1 MNSHN
6 FPVPSDFQSNEA
18 TEGALFKLINKTT
31 RGYIGLLGPPGT
43 GKSTLLQRGL
53 YSTPEYSV
61 SRYLAFHPDQRHGLG
76 RAEAEEFL
84 NDLVVELISQ
94 GYQASRFKHENL
106 LSLRTEFS
114 QQLEN
119 ASSRFLRTGRKTII
133 IIDGLDHVPQEEN
146 PSASFLRELPPA
158 NSVPEG
164 VIFILGTQR
173 LDLHELHRTIIQQ
186 TQEEGRTINVAPLTR
201 RAVFALA
208 NASALPKHVDRGDL
222 YRTCRGHP
230 LTTRYFVEALSKS
243 SSYEDAVRVLS
254 HADGIGQDL
263 QKIYERVWISL
274 GVARSTRDVLG
285 LLARTEGTISPE
297 QLAEV
302 FGDDAVEGI
311 LEKAGFLLARSS
323 NGRISIFHNSFR
335 LFIAAET
342 GKKFGTT
349 NFEIESNFQ
358 RQLAG
363 IARSAQADNPQ
374 YWCALRYY
382 SRVGDDVAVL
392 ELGSPEYFR
401 RALQGFRPSDEVYGD
416 LRLTYAAVRPSGDP
430 VLLLNKLLIEKEI
443 DYRLEAI
450 SNIDFVFRHRN
461 F

>member
-94 GYQASRFKHENL
+94 GYQASRFKHGNL

-133 IIDGLDHVPQEEN
+133 IIDGLDHVPREEN

-254 HADGIGQDL
+254 HADGIGQVL
-263 QKIYERVWISL
+263 QQIYERVWISL

-311 LEKAGFLLARSS
+311 LEKAGFLLARLG

-335 LFIAAET
+335 Q
-342 GKKFGTT
+342 
-349 NFEIESNFQ
+349 NF
-358 RQLAG
+358 
-363 IARSAQADNPQ
+363 
-374 YWCALRYY
+374 
-382 SRVGDDVAVL
+382 
-392 ELGSPEYFR
+392 
-401 RALQGFRPSDEVYGD
+401 
-416 LRLTYAAVRPSGDP
+416 
-430 VLLLNKLLIEKEI
+430 
-443 DYRLEAI
+443 
-450 SNIDFVFRHRN
+450 
-461 F
+461 